1 MNEEEKNATQTQ
13 SPMASSL
20 RREVSNRSCP
30 GNSLKIVQGGT
41 GVEPEY

>member
-1 MNEEEKNATQTQ
+1 MKKKKCYSNTG
-13 SPMASSL
+13 PMASSL
-20 RREVSNRSCP
+20 RRGVSNRSCP